1 MKRLTKVQ
9 LKTNRKVIKKG
20 FKKKESNRLKIN
32 SQILAPFIRI
42 VGNDI
47 DSKIISLDKALSI
60 ARSKGLD
67 LVEISPKADPP
78 VCKVIDYK
86 KFVYDQKKKQKAI
99 KQRAQKIIIKEIRF
113 GPNTGEHDFDFKLK
127 HAQKFL
133 QEGAKVKAF
142 VFFRGRTI
150 IFKEQGEIL
159 LLKLAQALEEIGVVE
174 IMPKLEGKKMTMVIA
189 PIKKK

>member
-1 MKRLTKVQ
+1 M
-9 LKTNRKVIKKG
+9 
-20 FKKKESNRLKIN
+20 
-32 SQILAPFIRI
+32 APFIRI
-42 VGNDI
+42 VGDNI
-47 DSKIISLDKALSI
+47 ESKIITLNKALMI
-60 ARSKGLD
+60 AQDKGLD

-99 KQRAQKIIIKEIRF
+99 KQKAQKIIIKEIRF

-142 VFFRGRTI
+142 VFF
-150 IFKEQGEIL
+150 
-159 LLKLAQALEEIGVVE
+159 
-174 IMPKLEGKKMTMVIA
+174 
-189 PIKKK
+189 

>member
-9 LKTNRKVIKKG
+9 LKTNRKVIKKS

-99 KQRAQKIIIKEIRF
+99 KQKAQKIIIKEIRF

-133 QEGAKVKAF
+133 LEGAKVKAF